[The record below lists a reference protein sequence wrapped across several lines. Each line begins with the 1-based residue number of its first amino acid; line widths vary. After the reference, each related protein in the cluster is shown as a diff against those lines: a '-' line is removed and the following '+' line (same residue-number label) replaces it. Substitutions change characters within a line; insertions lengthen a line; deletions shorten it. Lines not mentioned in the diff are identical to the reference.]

1 MKKFEGSSVQANAMT
16 RFGKVL
22 LLTLWVARA
31 ALAQDASDFGPPP
44 MVTVEESAL
53 PATQQPTTQQPA
65 TQQPA
70 TQQPT
75 TQQPATQQPAWP
87 QDPAA
92 QPAYPPQ
99 GPADAQGVIQ
109 PPAVANLPYDQVAA
123 AEAKAKTEEPPGRP
137 LRIITGLLFGAGVG
151 ALGGLAGGFAG
162 AATLPDQALQPI
174 GATWTGAA
182 IGFGIAAPL
191 GVLLSGWLFDGDG
204 SGLAT
209 FVGDLL
215 GAGIGAAAVLFGGQD
230 GTPLL
235 FALPLVGSVVGY
247 EVTSPSSRSA
257 VQVSATFSPTRDGG
271 GVVGLAGRF

>member
-16 RFGKVL
+16 RFGKFL
-22 LLTLWVARA
+22 LLTMWGGRA

-44 MVTVEESAL
+44 MVTVEESA
-53 PATQQPTTQQPA
+53 PPTTPQQPTQPVTQQPTQPS
-65 TQQPA
+65 TPA
-70 TQQPT
+70 
-75 TQQPATQQPAWP
+75 QPAWP
-87 QDPAA
+87 TAPSA

-174 GATWTGAA
+174 GAGWTGAA
-182 IGFGIAAPL
+182 IGFGLAAPL

-215 GAGIGAAAVLFGGQD
+215 GGGIGVAAVLFGGQD

-257 VQVSATFSPTRDGG
+257 VQVSATFAPTRDGG
-271 GVVGLAGRF
+271 GIVGLSGRF